1 MALRR
6 IAIALLVL
14 PAVVCVLAFF
24 LATQVADV
32 LICGDDDG
40 TH

>member
-6 IAIALLVL
+6 IATALLVL
-14 PAVVCVLAFF
+14 PAVVCVLEFF

-32 LICGDDDG
+32 FLVGNHDD
-40 TH
+40 

>member
-24 LATQVADV
+24 LASQVADV
-32 LICGDDDG
+32 FLLGDHDD
-40 TH
+40 